1 MDYIRVRKAN
11 CKNCYRCL
19 KNCYVKS
26 IKFKDEKVSVISDK
40 CVLCGEC
47 IISCPQK
54 AKHAQ
59 SDILKVM
66 EFIKNPNIKTVVS
79 LAPSFSSA
87 FGKNSEK
94 VVSLFKA
101 FGFDEVEET
110 AIGAAHV
117 TKRYKELIEE
127 SKMDNIITSCCPTV
141 NMYIKKYYPEL
152 TKYIAPVMSPAI
164 AHGKLIKKKYGK
176 DVKVI
181 FAGPCLSKIKEIDE
195 NPEYADGTITFEQVM
210 KWIKNEKISFDELD
224 KTEFSA
230 VSGFSRIYPIESG
243 VIEDIKSI
251 SSLCREEGEGKYN
264 FLSVSGLKDISR
276 LLDDIQSGK
285 VKNVFAEVNACRG
298 GCVNGP
304 LMPEGKEYSFADSIN
319 IKKYAVSANMI
330 NDYEKEDISAE
341 YKSEHFDDA
350 IPTDEEI
357 QKILFQI
364 GKYSKE
370 QELNCGSCGYPTCR
384 DKAIAVYQKKA
395 ELYMC
400 LPYMS
405 DMNQA
410 MANVTLSVTP
420 NYIIAVDEDM
430 SIKEFNVAAQKLF
443 KVSRNEVI
451 GKALYE
457 FIDTADFEEV
467 IKNKKSIYAK
477 KVKYDSLG
485 ISTSQDIIYV
495 NERNLAIAIIYDITE
510 EEQQKESVRMLKL
523 ESVDM
528 AQKVI
533 DKQMMVAQQIASL
546 LGETTAETKVT
557 LNKLK
562 NLIASEETD

>member
-94 VVSLFKA
+94 IVSLLKA

-110 AIGAAHV
+110 AIGAAYV

-127 SKMDNIITSCCPTV
+127 GKMDNIITSCCPTV

-164 AHGKLIKKKYGK
+164 AHGKLIKKKYGN

-181 FAGPCLSKIKEIDE
+181 FAGPCLSKIKEIDD
-195 NPEYADGTITFEQVM
+195 NPKYADGTITFEQVM
-210 KWIKNEKISFDELD
+210 KWIKNEKISLDELD
-224 KTEFSA
+224 KAEFSA
-230 VSGFSRIYPIESG
+230 VSSFSRIYPIESG

-285 VKNVFAEVNACRG
+285 IVNVFAEVNACRG

-304 LMPEGKEYSFADSIN
+304 LMPEGKEYSFADNIN
-319 IKKYAVSANMI
+319 IKKYAISADTKN
-330 NDYEKEDISAE
+330 NYEQEDISAE
-341 YKSEHFDDA
+341 YKPEHFDDA
-350 IPTDEEI
+350 MPTDEEI

-443 KVSRNEVI
+443 KVSRNDVI
-451 GKALYE
+451 GKSLYE

-495 NERNLAIAIIYDITE
+495 KERNLAIAIIYDITE

-533 DKQMMVAQQIASL
+533 DKQMTVAQQIASL